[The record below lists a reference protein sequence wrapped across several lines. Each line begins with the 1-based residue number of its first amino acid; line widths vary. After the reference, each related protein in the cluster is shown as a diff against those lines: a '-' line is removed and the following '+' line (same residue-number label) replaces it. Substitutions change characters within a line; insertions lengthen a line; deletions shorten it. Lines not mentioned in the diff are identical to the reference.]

1 MKKLSTHIKGL
12 DTLFHGGLQVTSV
25 TDPDRSTQT
34 SLDKSIELYGPAYP
48 ESWSVEENEYD
59 RNNNSSVKKENNPG
73 EKNSNNQFRDS
84 LVIVIRGCR
93 GCHKH
98 LFAMQLMHGLGV
110 SVYDYLKKEKETSA
124 IMDSSSKTSFQK
136 YDFKGLSYYSI
147 NKQEHLLEDM
157 YLDLLIERWISHTN
171 IEYKEILLE
180 KETNKVKEDKI
191 FNLNERNLNIC
202 RALFEWDNLNRR
214 YSAHKYSINKNFT
227 YYIANN
233 IIGYNAR
240 TNSLHWRSGSGPDD
254 NSNLLVRRKAIDFAT
269 FFDKIKFVGDTTK
282 KMDDITESSI
292 ETNKG
297 QNNREYYEFE
307 SEFLKVSFKLKGV
320 HTAVRN
326 AITARSNFFNILHEI
341 EDMAETEE
349 ENVEENEYPREV
361 LVIEGFSHL
370 SERDLQTLPYTHLL
384 NCLRRVAR
392 ISILVFENSQTTMPD
407 GDIEIE
413 IKSNFDKEEEYT
425 YNELRISKSV
435 NQVAAS
441 GWHLYKRQESH
452 IRIYPSL
459 HLRLFKRS
467 YINNQMHE
475 IGRPVFEDSYDRYW
489 DVPAQVEIERETHM
503 TPYEIMSR
511 SSLSSPIADK
521 LLFQKAEN
529 YKNFSLSSV
538 ASTNGGLYGSMLEK
552 YLVSRIQAS
561 NEPFEEWA
569 YYAFNR
575 IISSKWYEDRNY
587 FPKKSEENG
596 SSDQSEFLIRLHS
609 HPPVTTI
616 VGNPNSYKRSLALC
630 QAFNHKKL
638 NEDGHVLVVLLDKD
652 SDEMRKKILCPGL
665 YCKVSKDH
673 KALGECIECYKK
685 ITFLNVNPGCI
696 TPEELLSMIQD
707 HIRVYVGKYDKF
719 DKKRPLHIIFDDY
732 HRIDFNFPF
741 LSSST
746 LFTSALISLCQSYEV
761 GLTILCDKNSRRVRE
776 VCTLSDYVLCV
787 ERHEKDVNRISIYME
802 RMGDLPNPTSFLK
815 YDISK
820 LPLAM
825 ECGDKGL
832 MVSKDFY
839 KESITV
845 SQIGSMKEYWRK
857 TVNTVDTERPRHD
870 NRKSY
875 IKSKN
880 FP

>member
-25 TDPDRSTQT
+25 TDVNREQ
-34 SLDKSIELYGPAYP
+34 LAG
-48 ESWSVEENEYD
+48 ENFEK
-59 RNNNSSVKKENNPG
+59 NNSSCSTDKSS
-73 EKNSNNQFRDS
+73 SNNQSVENKCTDKKTKQGDDNDPQRDS
-84 LVIVIRGCR
+84 LVIIVRGCR

-98 LFAMQLMHGLGV
+98 LFAMQLMHGLGI
-110 SVYDYLKKEKETSA
+110 SIYDYLKRRKNSATKDPESTTSNTT
-124 IMDSSSKTSFQK
+124 I
-136 YDFKGLSYYSI
+136 YDFKGLRYYSI
-147 NKQEHLLEDM
+147 NKLSHLLEDM

-171 IEYKEILLE
+171 IEYKEILLDLNNTE
-180 KETNKVKEDKI
+180 PKKDK
-191 FNLNERNLNIC
+191 FRKLNERNLNIC
-202 RALFEWDNLNRR
+202 KKLFEWESLNEKYPDDKSSIEVNL
-214 YSAHKYSINKNFT
+214 T
-227 YYIANN
+227 YYLSNN

-240 TNSLHWRSGSGPDD
+240 TNSLHWRSGNGPDAD
-254 NSNLLVRRKAIDFAT
+254 NNLLVKRKEIDLETLLKELNKNA
-269 FFDKIKFVGDTTK
+269 
-282 KMDDITESSI
+282 ENSSTDN
-292 ETNKG
+292 EERLQRNGKDG
-297 QNNREYYEFE
+297 GRREYYEFK
-307 SEFLKVSFKLKGV
+307 SEFLDASFKSELT
-320 HTAVRN
+320 HSSVRN
-326 AITARSNFFNILHEI
+326 ASSARNNFYHILHEI
-341 EDMAETEE
+341 EDI
-349 ENVEENEYPREV
+349 VESEDDAKDEDSKYQREV
-361 LVIEGFSHL
+361 VVIEGFSHI
-370 SERDLQTLPYTHLL
+370 SEKDLQSIPYTHLL
-384 NCLRRVAR
+384 NCLRRISR
-392 ISILVFENSQTTMPD
+392 ISILVFEDSQTTIPD
-407 GDIEIE
+407 GDIELE
-413 IKSNFDKEEEYT
+413 IKSNFDNEEEYT
-425 YNELRISKSV
+425 YNEIRVAKSV

-475 IGRPVFEDSYDRYW
+475 IGRSVFEDSYDRFW
-489 DVPAQVEIERETHM
+489 EIPVPVAIENETNKRAS
-503 TPYEIMSR
+503 EIMSQ
-511 SSLSSPIADK
+511 SSLQSPEADN
-521 LLFQKAEN
+521 LLFQKASN
-529 YKNFSLSSV
+529 FGNFSLNNIEKENT
-538 ASTNGGLYGSMLEK
+538 ADTNNDAYKQLIRNCL
-552 YLVSRIQAS
+552 LSRIPYSQTS
-561 NEPFEEWA
+561 LREWSYKVLSKVLSGKWWDENTYYPHDNKCFEIDE
-569 YYAFNR
+569 R
-575 IISSKWYEDRNY
+575 
-587 FPKKSEENG
+587 
-596 SSDQSEFLIRLHS
+596 LIRTHN

-616 VGNPNSYKRSLALC
+616 VGNPNSFKRSLALC
-630 QAFNHKKL
+630 QAFAQKKQKP
-638 NEDGHVLVVLLDKD
+638 DGHVLIVLLDKD
-652 SDEMRKKILCPGL
+652 SDEMRKKIMCPGL
-665 YCKVSKDH
+665 FCELRKKL
-673 KALGECIECYKK
+673 KADMGKCIDCYKK
-685 ITFLNVNPGCI
+685 VTFLNVNPGCI

-832 MVSKDFY
+832 MLSKDFY

-870 NRKSY
+870 DRKS
-875 IKSKN
+875 
-880 FP
+880 